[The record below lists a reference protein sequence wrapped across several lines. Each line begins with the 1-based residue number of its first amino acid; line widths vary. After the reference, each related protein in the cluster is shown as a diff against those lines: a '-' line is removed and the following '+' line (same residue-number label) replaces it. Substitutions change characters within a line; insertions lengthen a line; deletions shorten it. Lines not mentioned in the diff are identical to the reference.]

1 MKSGFGIRTY
11 VLMQV
16 FFISVALVMFTGCEP
31 PENPTLNSVRTAHGN
46 TDWHIDT
53 AEEFLYGTDMDG
65 DPTATYHCPDDWS
78 KTHMHIGMTHT
89 DDFYHDSDVIVTGT
103 DSDAF
108 DGVDKAMLFFYAGH
122 GYPEGFSALGS
133 LARPSNMLLGN
144 NAGEENNGL
153 LRYYWQCSCEVF
165 AHGPKDPADCTST
178 SSSFHYSCPGDW
190 DGSADSDDMRN
201 VYERWGDALD
211 PELRMAC
218 GSSTAAWCHEF
229 ETNRIW
235 RNYLADSFDV
245 ADSFI
250 WGLYRN
256 ANNVPLCMT
265 RGGWNVSS
273 TPLVTDETFSNLPN
287 EVGDGAYIHIQ
298 YLSQFQKNPPW
309 IFVVDF
315 EIPELIPIFEV
326 DPMPFPV
333 PWEQY
338 KFEIGEEFYVST
350 EQAADRGP
358 MMKVNLNSG
367 AAYLLGSRHTELTK
381 ELSEAEYFKS
391 ALNFIEKQGWSE
403 VDATKPSGAFM
414 RLQSVSQ
421 KEGDIRNALKNVIVE
436 VRRKIP
442 VTVDKAEMQ
451 IPVLGDGGAMQIQM
465 NNDGSVINASKIW
478 RAIKNRD
485 NPKMVKTKPYE
496 TAYKE
501 ALEILKDVD
510 KYKLDRWTFGYKEAA
525 GKVAQKELSVVYQFD
540 FVPASEKLEQDYPP
554 QAIEVSGITGQ

>member
-1 MKSGFGIRTY
+1 MKSGFGIRTC

-16 FFISVALVMFTGCEP
+16 FLISVALFIFTGCEP
-31 PENPTLNSVRTAHGN
+31 PENPALNSVRTAHGN

-65 DPTATYHCPDDWS
+65 DPTATYHCPDDWIR
-78 KTHMHIGMTHT
+78 THMHIGMTNT
-89 DDFYHDSDVIVTGT
+89 EDFYHDSDVIASGA

-108 DGVDKAMLFFYAGH
+108 DGIDKAMLFFYAGH

-144 NAGEENNGL
+144 NAGDENNGL

-165 AHGPKDPADCTST
+165 AHGPKNPADCTST
-178 SSSFHYSCPGDW
+178 SSSFDYSCPGDW
-190 DGSADSDDMRN
+190 DGSADSDGMRN

-218 GSSTAAWCHEF
+218 GSSTSAWCHES

-265 RGGWNVSS
+265 RGGWNVFS
-273 TPLVTDETFSNLPN
+273 TPLVTDETFTNLPN

-326 DPMPFPV
+326 GPMPFPD

-338 KFEIGEEFYVST
+338 KFKIDENFYIST
-350 EQAADRGP
+350 EQAAGRGP
-358 MMKVNLNSG
+358 MMKVSLNSG
-367 AAYLLGSRHTELTK
+367 GAYLLGPRHTEPTR
-381 ELSEAEYFKS
+381 ELSESEYLKS
-391 ALNFIEKQGWSE
+391 ALGFIEKQGWSE
-403 VDATKPSGAFM
+403 ADATKPSGAFM

-421 KEGDIRNALKNVIVE
+421 KEGEVKNALKNVIVE

-442 VTVDKAEMQ
+442 VTVGKAEIQ

-478 RAIKNRD
+478 RAVKNRD

-501 ALEILKDVD
+501 ALERLKDVER
-510 KYKLDRWTFGYKEAA
+510 YKLDRWTFGYKEAS
-525 GKVAQKELSVVYQFD
+525 GKVAQEELSVVYQFD
-540 FVPASEKLEQDYPP
+540 FVPAGEKLKQDYPP
-554 QAIEVSGITGQ
+554 KAIEVSGISGQ